1 MSNEI
6 KVQTTGILLSGALGR
21 MGRAIAGL
29 VEEKNK
35 NCPADSPAFKIVCG
49 VDALA
54 GASSPAAGQAGTPF
68 PVYKGFEDV
77 PQNIC
82 ADVIIDFSHYSLTR
96 TLLEFAVERRLP
108 LVLCTTA
115 IQKEDIAL
123 ADKAAEVIPVFR
135 SANMSVGIA
144 LVKKLIR
151 ESEAF
156 LGDDFDVEIVEK
168 HHNRK
173 LDAPSGTALALADAV
188 SEAREG
194 GFDYVFDRS
203 ARHEKRSKRELGIS
217 AVRGGNIVGDHS
229 VMFISD
235 NEIIEISHSALSR
248 SVFAD
253 GSLRAAAFLKG
264 KGPGK
269 YGMDDIV

>member
-1 MSNEI
+1 MNADVSA
-6 KVQTTGILLSGALGR
+6 QTTRILLSGALGR
-21 MGRAIAGL
+21 MGRAIAAL
-29 VEEKNK
+29 VEDKNK
-35 NCPADSPAFKIVCG
+35 NCPPQSPAFKIVCG

-54 GASSPAAGQAGTPF
+54 GEASPAAARACETF
-68 PVYKGFEDV
+68 PVYKGFSDV
-77 PQNIC
+77 PQDIC
-82 ADVIIDFSHYSLTR
+82 ADVIIDFSHFSLTR
-96 TLLEFAVERRLP
+96 ALLEFAVERKLP

-115 IQKEDIAL
+115 IQKEDLAF

-188 SEAREG
+188 SEARES

-203 ARHEKRSKRELGIS
+203 ARHEKRTKRELGIS

-229 VMFISD
+229 VRFISD

-264 KGPGK
+264 TGPGK

>member
-1 MSNEI
+1 MSL
-6 KVQTTGILLSGALGR
+6 KILLSGACGH
-21 MGRAIAGL
+21 MGRAVADAAKA
-29 VEEKNK
+29 KNAQA
-35 NCPADSPAFKIVCG
+35 ADGGKLFDIVCG
-49 VDALA
+49 VDPFGAKAEIPA
-54 GASSPAAGQAGTPF
+54 GF
-68 PVYKGFEDV
+68 PVYADFNDV
-77 PQNIC
+77 PSDAAI
-82 ADVIIDFSHYSLTR
+82 DVIIDFSHFSMTR
-96 TLLEFAVERRLP
+96 ALLEFAQERGLP
-108 LVLCTTA
+108 LVICTTA
-115 IQKEDIAL
+115 ITKEDIAL
-123 ADKAAEVIPVFR
+123 AEEVSKSVPVFR

-144 LVKKLIR
+144 LLKKLVR

-188 SEAREG
+188 AGARDG

-203 ARHEKRSKRELGIS
+203 ARREKRGRRELGIS

-229 VMFISD
+229 VMFIGG

-253 GSLRAAAFLKG
+253 GSLRAAEFIADKKSGLFS
-264 KGPGK
+264 
-269 YGMDDIV
+269 MDDLV

>member
-1 MSNEI
+1 MSTDI
-6 KVQTTGILLSGALGR
+6 KVETTRILLSGALGR
-21 MGRAIAGL
+21 MGRAITGL
-29 VEEKNK
+29 VEDKNK
-35 NCPADSPAFKIVCG
+35 NCPADSPAFEIVCG

-54 GASSPAAGQAGTPF
+54 GATSPAAAQAGAVF
-68 PVYKGFEDV
+68 PVYKGFKDV

-82 ADVIIDFSHYSLTR
+82 ADVIIDFSHFSLTR
-96 TLLEFAVERRLP
+96 SLLEFAVQRRLP

-115 IQKEDIAL
+115 IQKEDLAL

-269 YGMDDIV
+269 YGMDNIV

>member
-1 MSNEI
+1 MSL
-6 KVQTTGILLSGALGR
+6 KILLSGALGR
-21 MGRAIAGL
+21 MGRAVAAQAELKNAQLAEAGQS
-29 VEEKNK
+29 ENRIE
-35 NCPADSPAFKIVCG
+35 IVCG
-49 VDALA
+49 VDLFADKA
-54 GASSPAAGQAGTPF
+54 PFSPAF
-68 PVYKGFEDV
+68 PVYSDFGAVPAELDV
-77 PQNIC
+77 
-82 ADVIIDFSHYSLTR
+82 DVIVDFSHFSLTR
-96 TLLEFAVERRLP
+96 ALLEFARARKLP

-115 IQKEDIAL
+115 IGADELAL
-123 ADKAAEVIPVFR
+123 AAEAAREIPVFR

-144 LVKKLIR
+144 LLKKLVR

-173 LDAPSGTALALADAV
+173 VDAPSGTALALADAV

-194 GFDYVFDRS
+194 GFDYVYDRS
-203 ARHEKRSKRELGIS
+203 TRREKRSRRELGIS

-235 NEIIEISHSALSR
+235 NEIIELSHSALSR

-253 GSLRAAAFLKG
+253 GSLRAAAFVKG
-264 KGPGK
+264 KAPGT
-269 YGMDDIV
+269 YGMDDMV

>member
-1 MSNEI
+1 MSL
-6 KVQTTGILLSGALGR
+6 KILLSGALGH
-21 MGRAIAGL
+21 MGRAVIEQ
-29 VEEKNK
+29 VKSKNEIITEGV
-35 NCPADSPAFKIVCG
+35 DHFEIVCG
-49 VDALA
+49 VDPFAEKTA
-54 GASSPAAGQAGTPF
+54 ERPGF
-68 PVYKGFEDV
+68 PVYPNFKSV
-77 PQNIC
+77 P
-82 ADVIIDFSHYSLTR
+82 ADTELDVIIDFSHFSLTR
-96 TLLEFAVERRLP
+96 SLLEFARMRSLP

-115 IQKEDIAL
+115 ISKADLAL
-123 ADKAAEVIPVFR
+123 AEEVSAEIPVFR

-144 LVKKLIR
+144 LLKKLVR

-188 SEAREG
+188 SEARDG

-203 ARHEKRSKRELGIS
+203 TRREKRGRRELGIS

-229 VMFISD
+229 VMFIGG
-235 NEIIEISHSALSR
+235 NEIIELSHHAMSR

-253 GSLRAAAFLKG
+253 GSLKAASFVVG
-264 KGPGK
+264 KKAGM
-269 YGMDDIV
+269 YSMDDMV

>member
-54 GASSPAAGQAGTPF
+54 GASSPAAAQAGTPF

-96 TLLEFAVERRLP
+96 TLLEFAVERRIP

-115 IQKEDIAL
+115 IQKEDLAL

-156 LGDDFDVEIVEK
+156 LGDDFDVEIVLPEGVVD
-168 HHNRK
+168 HLGLPFRHCFFGNDLAQICAPRK
-173 LDAPSGTALALADAV
+173 TFKT
-188 SEAREG
+188 R
-194 GFDYVFDRS
+194 
-203 ARHEKRSKRELGIS
+203 ARHQRGARREYCRRPFRD
-217 AVRGGNIVGDHS
+217 VHQRQ
-229 VMFISD
+229 
-235 NEIIEISHSALSR
+235 
-248 SVFAD
+248 
-253 GSLRAAAFLKG
+253 
-264 KGPGK
+264 
-269 YGMDDIV
+269 